1 MRNTGDRPPQVL
13 RRWLPVVAVALA
25 VAISLTDW
33 PLGWSFWLDH
43 PLTAA
48 FVAGLVLLLLTGS
61 VVDAYLR
68 RREAKRW
75 TSLGRVA
82 ASEFFIFF
90 DLARMILVHLLGFDY
105 GARVSPQ
112 IETHLTGARERAAY
126 LIPMTLSTS
135 QAYALAHTR
144 ATYVEAQEQRLP
156 RLVADEEWSDKTSLT
171 LMELTLN
178 LGQAIAR
185 WAGIFAILG
194 DEERFQHAA
203 ESVRVI
209 DEIRAVVEHLQHIQ
223 QLQDPVTEET
233 PVQQFTVEES
243 IAALITHWVA
253 LTEALADED
262 RYWEQQLHA
271 ETKTAMP
278 RRSDWDERGHNSNDP
293 DHRG

>member
-1 MRNTGDRPPQVL
+1 MDESRARSGIRVL
-13 RRWLPVVAVALA
+13 
-25 VAISLTDW
+25 
-33 PLGWSFWLDH
+33 
-43 PLTAA
+43 
-48 FVAGLVLLLLTGS
+48 
-61 VVDAYLR
+61 
-68 RREAKRW
+68 
-75 TSLGRVA
+75 
-82 ASEFFIFF
+82 
-90 DLARMILVHLLGFDY
+90 HLL
-105 GARVSPQ
+105 RPRTVSPQ

-126 LIPMTLSTS
+126 LIPTTLSTS

-156 RLVADEEWSDKTSLT
+156 RLVPDEEWSDKTSLT

-223 QLQDPVTEET
+223 QLQNRVTEET
-233 PVQQFTVEES
+233 PVQQFTVEQS
-243 IAALITHWVA
+243 TAALVTRWA
-253 LTEALADED
+253 SLTEALADED

-278 RRSDWDERGHNSNDP
+278 RRSDWDERGHNSHVP